1 MKRIV
6 FTFRMVVILLSMMPL
21 AVSAVTVEV
30 KTAGTLEQVI
40 DDSDEWS
47 FKDLKIVGQLNATD
61 ILYLRTGTGRIATIE
76 NLDLAEVTV
85 VSGGGAYATIQYSD
99 NSVTMDNYKI
109 TFYSSDKNSKEVEM
123 VSNMMGGNNYLITYY
138 SNNLAGAFANSRMP

>member
-30 KTAGTLEQVI
+30 KTAGTLE
-40 DDSDEWS
+40 
-47 FKDLKIVGQLNATD
+47 
-61 ILYLRTGTGRIATIE
+61 
-76 NLDLAEVTV
+76 
-85 VSGGGAYATIQYSD
+85 
-99 NSVTMDNYKI
+99 MDNYKI

-123 VSNMMGGNNYLITYY
+123 VSNMMGGNNYNIIYY